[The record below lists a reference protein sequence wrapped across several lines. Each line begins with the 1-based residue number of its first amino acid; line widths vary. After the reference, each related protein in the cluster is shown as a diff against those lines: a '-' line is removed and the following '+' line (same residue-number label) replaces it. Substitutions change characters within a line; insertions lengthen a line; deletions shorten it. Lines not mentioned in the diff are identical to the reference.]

1 MKNSIDKHFEKLD
14 AAKETLARVK
24 NCQGDL
30 DVNDWE
36 EEFLESIE
44 TKIMDGRLT
53 ELSEAQE
60 ETLEKIEY
68 KVAHG
73 LEAYWEQYGG
83 RW

>member
-1 MKNSIDKHFEKLD
+1 MKDSLDKHFEKLD
-14 AAKETLARVK
+14 AAKGILARVK
-24 NCQGDL
+24 NCQGDA

-44 TKIMDGRLT
+44 ERIMEGRFSS
-53 ELSEAQE
+53 LSDAQE

-73 LEAYWEQYGG
+73 LEAYWEEYGG
-83 RW
+83 PR